1 MLNNIESEEEQRI
14 RFQVE
19 LEFVQCLANP
29 NYLNYL
35 AQRDFFKNP
44 AFINYLKYLLY
55 WKRQEYAKYLKFPQ
69 CLHILELL
77 QTEEFRTAMTR
88 VPNSKFLE
96 DQMLLQWQFYI
107 RKRVRAHN
115 EDGVRLPSR
124 CETCKY
130 LALELEARFSETG
143 QSPENTFNGRG
154 GTKKYRDSELRFIE
168 TMENLCDR
176 LLDYNLH
183 KEHKNSLRFAR
194 GQSETMKT
202 LHGLVNRGVQVELGL
217 PYELWDSPSVE
228 VTRMKQDCET
238 MLENNEEAIE
248 RWYYAKQKEPLR
260 HYLCENRVL
269 NSDERECLYENQAD
283 STPHTDLML
292 SQVIRQMRRLDAYS
306 KPVEDFR
313 IRTAFGGTVT
323 LISSV
328 VIGILFFNEL
338 MIYLSTEIVE
348 ELLVD
353 TTVGDA
359 RLKIN
364 FDIVF
369 PAMAC
374 SFLSVDAMDAS
385 GQFQNDVTENVWKEP
400 IHWSENNVGTTM
412 PTVQQSKA
420 ANCGSC
426 YGAETSEIQCCNS
439 CDDVIKAYKRKG
451 WALNSMDS
459 VEQCRDREWVQKLHH
474 SLNQGCHIYGWLE
487 VSKVTGNFH
496 IAPGSSV
503 KDVHVHVHNL
513 HQLGPSAF
521 NTSHTIKHF
530 SFGESFPGKKF
541 PLDGETVIANKGER
555 TV

>member
-1 MLNNIESEEEQRI
+1 
-14 RFQVE
+14 
-19 LEFVQCLANP
+19 
-29 NYLNYL
+29 
-35 AQRDFFKNP
+35 
-44 AFINYLKYLLY
+44 
-55 WKRQEYAKYLKFPQ
+55 
-69 CLHILELL
+69 
-77 QTEEFRTAMTR
+77 
-88 VPNSKFLE
+88 
-96 DQMLLQWQFYI
+96 
-107 RKRVRAHN
+107 
-115 EDGVRLPSR
+115 
-124 CETCKY
+124 
-130 LALELEARFSETG
+130 
-143 QSPENTFNGRG
+143 
-154 GTKKYRDSELRFIE
+154 
-168 TMENLCDR
+168 
-176 LLDYNLH
+176 
-183 KEHKNSLRFAR
+183 
-194 GQSETMKT
+194 
-202 LHGLVNRGVQVELGL
+202 
-217 PYELWDSPSVE
+217 
-228 VTRMKQDCET
+228 
-238 MLENNEEAIE
+238 
-248 RWYYAKQKEPLR
+248 
-260 HYLCENRVL
+260 
-269 NSDERECLYENQAD
+269 
-283 STPHTDLML
+283 ML

-374 SFLSVDAMDAS
+374 TFLSVDAMDAS

-412 PTVQQSKA
+412 STVQQSKA
-420 ANCGSC
+420 TNCGSC

-474 SLNQGCHIYGWLE
+474 SLNQGCRVYGWLE